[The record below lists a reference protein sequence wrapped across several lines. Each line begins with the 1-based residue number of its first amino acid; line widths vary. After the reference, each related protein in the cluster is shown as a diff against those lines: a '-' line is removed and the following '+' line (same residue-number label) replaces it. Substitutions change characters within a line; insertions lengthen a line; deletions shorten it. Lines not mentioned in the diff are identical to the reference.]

1 MKIYIHESDNRYP
14 LKPISEIY
22 VKCGVYLDGG
32 TPMFDFDEDYPEDI
46 LTLHEDCSGE
56 YDDDG
61 VKYVYAYSYRS
72 NADKKQIGLFR
83 NYIKGKYSDLF
94 STNDEVRDFVEA
106 GVLKL
111 GDYVPFDSFGAIVNI
126 QPTKIPAL
134 VNIIRDQLEY
144 YINHIEFDF
153 TLVKQTYENVSFD
166 AEKAANA
173 LRKFKYS
180 ESRIMETIEK
190 VLQEFDALKKTG
202 RLFEMKKFLPVAI
215 REGFTD
221 YLVFQSDEEK
231 NIYQSLQGTNV
242 LIYDDLITS
251 GSTVKEVIRYLRAI
265 NDKNTLTVFIL
276 VKQH

>member
-1 MKIYIHESDNRYP
+1 MKIYIKETENRYP
-14 LKPISEIY
+14 LNPVSDTY
-22 VKCGVYLDGG
+22 VRCGVYLDGG
-32 TPMFDFDEDYPEDI
+32 TPVFDFEEDDSNDI
-46 LTLHEDCSGE
+46 LMLHGDCSGE

-94 STNDEVRDFVEA
+94 STDEDVRDFVEA
-106 GVLKL
+106 WVLKL
-111 GDYVPFDSFGAIVNI
+111 GDYIPFESFGAIVNI
-126 QPTKIPAL
+126 QPTKTPAL
-134 VNIIRDQLEY
+134 VTIIRDQLEY

-166 AEKAANA
+166 AKKAANA
-173 LRKFKYS
+173 LRKFRYS
-180 ESRIMETIEK
+180 ESRIKETIEK
-190 VLQEFDALKKTG
+190 VLQEFDALKQTG
-202 RLFEMKKFLPVAI
+202 RLFEMKNFLPVAI

-221 YLVFQSDEEK
+221 YLVFQSDDEK
-231 NIYQSLQGTNV
+231 QVYKSLQGTNV